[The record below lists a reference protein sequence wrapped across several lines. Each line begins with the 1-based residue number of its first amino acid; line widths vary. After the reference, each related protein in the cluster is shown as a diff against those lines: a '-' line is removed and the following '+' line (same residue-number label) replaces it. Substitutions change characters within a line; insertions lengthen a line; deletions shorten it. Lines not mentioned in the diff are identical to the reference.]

1 MENLVVYAIWAALL
15 LAAGGVL
22 LMGVFSLRNLTYGK
36 VEPLSIAILIIPGI
50 ILGVLGVVM
59 DTWAQAAMTT
69 LLVMFGLTLLGL
81 LASGVRSL
89 FT

>member
-1 MENLVVYAIWAALL
+1 METIVPYAIWAALIL
-15 LAAGGVL
+15 AGGGML
-22 LMGVFSLRNLTYGK
+22 LMGAFSLRNLAYGK
-36 VEPLSIAILIIPGI
+36 VEPLSIAILIVPAI
-50 ILGVLGVVM
+50 ILGILAMTM

-81 LASGVRSL
+81 LVSGVRSM